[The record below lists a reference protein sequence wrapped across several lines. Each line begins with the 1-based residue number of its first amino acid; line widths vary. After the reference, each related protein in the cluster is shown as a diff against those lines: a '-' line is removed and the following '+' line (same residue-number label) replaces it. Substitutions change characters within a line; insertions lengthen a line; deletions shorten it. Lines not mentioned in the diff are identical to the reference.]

1 MRTALRTVLG
11 SVAALGLAIGV
22 AHAAEITMTFGD
34 STPPYAF
41 SDTGTGLEVD
51 IVREALAHR
60 GHVLVPSFVPAARV
74 ERQFKQGLVDA
85 ASKDPGRTLE
95 GPDAHYAD
103 VSVEFFDV
111 LITLTERDLELTSPS
126 DLDGLKVMAFQNA
139 WMFFPD
145 WLTRV
150 RDEGRYSQTSDQSEQ
165 VRALASG
172 LVDVVVADRN
182 IFNYHARAWAKDSGE
197 ALPAMTMS
205 EFQPPLRVQPV
216 FRDADIR
223 DDFNAGLSHL
233 KETGRYDELVD
244 AYLE

>member
-1 MRTALRTVLG
+1 MRKTPGSLLG
-11 SVAALGLAIGV
+11 FLAALGLVVGV
-22 AHAAEITMTFGD
+22 AQAAEITMTFGD

-41 SDTGTGLEVD
+41 SDSGKGLEVD

-74 ERQFKQGLVDA
+74 ERQFREGLVDA

-103 VSVEFFDV
+103 VSVEYYDV
-111 LITLTERDLELTSPS
+111 LITLTDRALDLKLPS
-126 DLDGLKVMAFQNA
+126 DLDGLHVMAFQNA

-145 WLTRV
+145 WLAPV
-150 RDEGRYSQTSDQSEQ
+150 RDAGRYMQTPDQSEQ
-165 VRALASG
+165 VRALVSG
-172 LVDVVVADRN
+172 LVDVVVADRR
-182 IFNYHARAWAKDSGE
+182 IFTYFARQWAQESGA

-205 EFQPPLRVQPV
+205 EFKPPLRVRPV
-216 FRDADIR
+216 FRDAAIR
-223 DDFNAGLSHL
+223 DDFNAGLAYL
-233 KETGRYDELVD
+233 KDSGRYDELVD

>member
-1 MRTALRTVLG
+1 MRQTYRYFTSGICALW
-11 SVAALGLAIGV
+11 LAVGGV
-22 AHAAEITMTFGD
+22 QAAEVTMTFGD

-41 SDTGTGLEVD
+41 SETGTGLEVD

-60 GHVLVPSFVPAARV
+60 GHSLVPSFVPAARV

-85 ASKDPGRTLE
+85 ASKDPGMTLE

-103 VSVEFFDV
+103 VSVEFYDV
-111 LITLTERDLELTSPS
+111 LIKLTSRDLKLETPQ

-145 WLTRV
+145 WLGQV
-150 RDEGRYSQTSDQSEQ
+150 REDGRYSQTSDQSEQ

-182 IFNYHARAWAKDSGE
+182 IFNYHARKWAHDSGKVV
-197 ALPAMTMS
+197 PPMTMS
-205 EFQPPLRVQPV
+205 AFQPPLQVRPV
-216 FRDADIR
+216 FRDAAIR
-223 DDFNAGLSHL
+223 DDFNAGLAHL
-233 KETGRYDELVD
+233 KETGRYDELVET
-244 AYLE
+244 YLE